1 MQKEEK
7 KSTKN
12 QYIENRLRNQVVKV
26 QINKLKVTPI
36 KLSIYGF
43 FFLSLGLDLKHLN
56 ELIL

>member
-12 QYIENRLRNQVVKV
+12 EYIENRLRNLVKV
-26 QINKLKVTPI
+26 QINKLKVTLI